1 MRYSFKTTKV
11 WVEFPL
17 ALLARAYYEWI
28 HGQVWRN
35 GEFEFKTFR
44 VLNLSHPHFFFQ
56 CVMDASQ
63 YFDFF
68 NESEWDSR
76 MIISAIFQT
85 MNTKKWKYLFFKK
98 RFFHHHTNFW
108 PPFSVFFFAF
118 EKKVVSLGLLRC
130 GTKCYE
136 ITPLFNTFWL
146 MNNSGSNYLKN
157 GSWLTFLE

>member
-98 RFFHHHTNFW
+98 RFFS
-108 PPFSVFFFAF
+108 PPHQLLTPIFGVLFCIWKEGSLFRVTQVWD
-118 EKKVVSLGLLRC
+118 KVLRNH
-130 GTKCYE
+130 
-136 ITPLFNTFWL
+136 PLFNTFD
-146 MNNSGSNYLKN
+146 
-157 GSWLTFLE
+157 SWTTVGPITWKMAHD